1 MRSLHARGKSRGPAH
16 GWTDESDIAVAL
28 IRGAFIIAFALTP
41 HVVGRRLSPDLWT
54 QTVLVV
60 AAVFELALL
69 VSYLR
74 RSPLPLKR
82 PLALVVDLVMV
93 TSAIR
98 FFEQLPVAGV
108 GDNVMRLEWL
118 VAIYY
123 PIIMVAA
130 IWYRVVGAIIVA
142 AIANVLYGVVG
153 LQLPWTSYMLWLG
166 QGPAML
172 MVAVAAS
179 YIVLAR
185 DRERRHSDRLEND
198 MALARRLQDTML
210 PTDVPRI
217 AGADIGVAFEPARTV
232 GGDLYDLIPLGPGRL
247 LLCVGDMAGKSVYGL
262 VHLSLV
268 HSHIQAA
275 ARRGME
281 PAEIAEFV
289 NANVYDALQPDS
301 YSALFLAA
309 INLELGIVS
318 FANCGHLPP
327 VLIKAPPDGQ
337 CVELFTGDIVIGGR
351 REQRYR
357 QEVLAFERGDVL
369 VCYTD
374 GVAESRNRHREEF
387 GLERITALVQ
397 ERGEASAA
405 ELARELVAA
414 TDQFSADAY
423 RDDRTVLV
431 VRAVDDEVG

>member
-1 MRSLHARGKSRGPAH
+1 MRNLRARDVLRRPEH
-16 GWTDESDIAVAL
+16 GWSDESDIAVAL

-41 HVVGRRLSPDLWT
+41 HAIGIRLSPDVWT

-60 AAVFELALL
+60 AVVFELALL

-82 PLALVVDLVMV
+82 PLALVVDLAMV
-93 TSAIR
+93 TAAIR
-98 FFEQLPVAGV
+98 FFEQLPVAAV
-108 GDNVMRLEWL
+108 GDEVMRLEWF

-142 AIANVLYGVVG
+142 VIANVLYGVVG
-153 LQLPWTSYMLWLG
+153 LNLPWTSYMLWLG

-185 DRERRHSDRLEND
+185 DRERHYADRLEHD

-210 PTDVPRI
+210 PTDVPRMG
-217 AGADIGVAFEPARTV
+217 GADIGVAFEPARTV
-232 GGDLYDLIPLGPGRL
+232 GGDLYDVIPLGPSRL
-247 LLCVGDMAGKSVYGL
+247 LLCLGDMAGKSVYGL

-268 HSHIQAA
+268 HSHVQAG

-301 YSALFLAA
+301 YSALFLAV

-318 FANCGHLPP
+318 FTNCGHLPP
-327 VLIKAPPDGQ
+327 LLIKAGPDRA
-337 CVELFTGDIVIGGR
+337 CMELSTGDIVIGGI
-351 REQRYR
+351 REHRYR
-357 QEVLAFERGDVL
+357 QEVLPFERGDAL

-374 GVAESRNRHREEF
+374 GLAETRNRHREEF
-387 GLERITALVQ
+387 GLERITELV
-397 ERGEASAA
+397 RAHADAPAA
-405 ELARELVAA
+405 DIARELIAA
-414 TDQFSADAY
+414 TDRFSADAY

-431 VRAVDDEVG
+431 VRAVGDNAG